1 MATFVLVHGAFTG
14 GWHWQRVRHQLQKA
28 GHEVYTPTLT
38 GAGER
43 GHLLSRDIRLA
54 VHVKDVTSLLFH
66 EDLHDVVL
74 VGHSY
79 GGVVITAVAEQAA
92 DRIKQLVYL
101 DATVPAHGQAATGA
115 FTEGTADVL
124 SQMSSGTDWLLPALP
139 LSAVGVSLPADVEW
153 MTPRRGPH
161 PLATLH
167 EPVHLES
174 EAARRL
180 PRSYIR
186 CTQRQGLV
194 GLFGVDPLAPFYAK
208 AVAEGWPVRDLDS
221 GHDAMVTVPTQ
232 VAEVLADLA

>member
-14 GWHWQRVRHQLQKA
+14 GWHWQRVRRHLQKA

-92 DRIKQLVYL
+92 
-101 DATVPAHGQAATGA
+101 
-115 FTEGTADVL
+115 
-124 SQMSSGTDWLLPALP
+124 
-139 LSAVGVSLPADVEW
+139 
-153 MTPRRGPH
+153 
-161 PLATLH
+161 
-167 EPVHLES
+167 
-174 EAARRL
+174 EA
-180 PRSYIR
+180 PPM
-186 CTQRQGLV
+186 C
-194 GLFGVDPLAPFYAK
+194 
-208 AVAEGWPVRDLDS
+208 
-221 GHDAMVTVPTQ
+221 
-232 VAEVLADLA
+232 